1 MTRAAFASGVLD
13 GVASAL
19 GSGGPQPLLA
29 AFVSHAE
36 HIDPE
41 ALDQLE
47 ALVKQARARAERQQ
61 P

>member
-1 MTRAAFASGVLD
+1 
-13 GVASAL
+13 
-19 GSGGPQPLLA
+19 LA